1 MAIEDRG
8 DEAHTHRML
17 LKHFLQVD
25 LPNNL
30 KLIVDIITVFED
42 GGFCDAEVVEAT
54 RQLHGCAWNVGFWV
68 MATFVCSF
76 SFLAAIFGEKGPC
89 WYTRRGVSSVAQLL
103 D

>member
-68 MATFVCSF
+68 MATFVVF
-76 SFLAAIFGEKGPC
+76 ILFFGGNFWREK
-89 WYTRRGVSSVAQLL
+89 TLL
-103 D
+103 VQGEESRL